1 MAVRPAD
8 EVTDE
13 LLAETDRRYLE
24 FTKLLLALATG
35 AFSLLLTF
43 EQQYVPPLARVP
55 LAGAGFVLAS
65 RCSITRK
72 RVAKPFRVAHRQN
85 VNVAAHVRRRSRHTS
100 MTD

>member
-1 MAVRPAD
+1 MRPAD

-55 LAGAGFVLAS
+55 LAGAGFVVVIGFLCINWPVAS
-65 RCSITRK
+65 VVSGC
-72 RVAKPFRVAHRQN
+72 
-85 VNVAAHVRRRSRHTS
+85 
-100 MTD
+100 